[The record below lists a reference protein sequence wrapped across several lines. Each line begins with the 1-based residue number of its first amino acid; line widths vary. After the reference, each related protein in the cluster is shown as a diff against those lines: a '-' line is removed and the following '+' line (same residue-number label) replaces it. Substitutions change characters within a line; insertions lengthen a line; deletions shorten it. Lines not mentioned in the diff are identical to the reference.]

1 MNLLRGLF
9 SLLAV
14 QVILPAIKR
23 THQSLKNTFCCG
35 HQLQFSPSGAV
46 GVLACGH
53 LFSSLVANEGKSA
66 AVVFALS
73 SAGRLIVLLVSCG
86 LHRGQLAS
94 PVSFTLLL
102 LLLTHRQ
109 SLTK

>member
-1 MNLLRGLF
+1 MKLLRGLF
-9 SLLAV
+9 SLSTV
-14 QVILPAIKR
+14 QVILPAKDPTNPCKI
-23 THQSLKNTFCCG
+23 HFCCG

-46 GVLACGH
+46 GVPACGH